1 VTALICILW
10 LLLSPL
16 PASGQEPAR
25 VFRLG
30 TLSLNA
36 RPIPHLQEAFMQGL
50 RELGYVE
57 GQNLVVE
64 RRFAAGNLQRL
75 DEFAAEL
82 VLLKVDVI
90 IAAPTQVVQAAQRA
104 TKTIPIVM
112 PVSGDPVGFGLVAS
126 LARPGGNVTGLS
138 ALGPELSNKQ
148 VELVKELV
156 PGIVRVGLLW
166 NATSSVGAIHLS
178 RMRDTAQALSLQ
190 LQSLEVKSVEDFDKA
205 FAAAVNGRVGAVLV
219 GDDFLTFNNRARLV
233 EIAAAARLPAIYLW
247 REYPEAGGLISYGP
261 NLRDL
266 NRRAAAYVDKI
277 LKGAKPGDLPIEQ
290 PTTFDLL
297 INLKAAKALGL
308 RLPQSILLRA
318 DQIIQ

>member
-1 VTALICILW
+1 
-10 LLLSPL
+10 
-16 PASGQEPAR
+16 

>member
-1 VTALICILW
+1 
-10 LLLSPL
+10 
-16 PASGQEPAR
+16 
-25 VFRLG
+25 
-30 TLSLNA
+30 
-36 RPIPHLQEAFMQGL
+36 
-50 RELGYVE
+50 
-57 GQNLVVE
+57 
-64 RRFAAGNLQRL
+64 
-75 DEFAAEL
+75 
-82 VLLKVDVI
+82 
-90 IAAPTQVVQAAQRA
+90 
-104 TKTIPIVM
+104 
-112 PVSGDPVGFGLVAS
+112 
-126 LARPGGNVTGLS
+126 
-138 ALGPELSNKQ
+138 
-148 VELVKELV
+148 LV

-190 LQSLEVKSVEDFDKA
+190 LQSLDVKSVEDFDKA
-205 FAAAVNGRVGAVLV
+205 CAAAVNGRVGAVLV

>member
-1 VTALICILW
+1 M
-10 LLLSPL
+10 
-16 PASGQEPAR
+16 
-25 VFRLG
+25 FRLG